1 MPLFIGGIGV
11 WICVSL
17 LAVFDA
23 QIKGLLCPLTSLA
36 CRSSNRPD
44 TWAAALQLIVQ
55 QPLLGVGYRFRFP
68 GDVPHAH
75 NAYLGLA
82 LHFGIP
88 VLAAFVWYLAAS
100 AREIGRMANAD
111 EQSFAATLYI
121 FASGFMGTDLSD
133 PSRFLNSHY
142 LFLWMPLFLAAVAR
156 KRGRDAVPDSGLHEA
171 AAQKRQC
178 LTAR

>member
-1 MPLFIGGIGV
+1 
-11 WICVSL
+11 
-17 LAVFDA
+17 
-23 QIKGLLCPLTSLA
+23 
-36 CRSSNRPD
+36 
-44 TWAAALQLIVQ
+44 
-55 QPLLGVGYRFRFP
+55 
-68 GDVPHAH
+68 
-75 NAYLGLA
+75 
-82 LHFGIP
+82 
-88 VLAAFVWYLAAS
+88 
-100 AREIGRMANAD
+100 MANAG